1 MGWNTSYNH
10 HAPPYKP
17 IPTHSDTHY
26 LQTFPPIA
34 HDKQL
39 RISSLPPRNIES
51 PAEPHKSS
59 ARREN
64 SSWFLSPAR
73 TAVTFSRRRSWIRT
87 AINATAHRLHVLIA
101 WYTSTERTIVRI
113 RVVSVKHRSTK
124 EHCIDRRRRRRTGTT
139 INIRTTRRLLYNIP
153 HTSKMPTMSTTTT
166 RTSRLSSHR
175 CRKLP
180 LLHLPSQD
188 SSSHQVQSMF
198 SISW

>member
-1 MGWNTSYNH
+1 MVHFYGTDYR
-10 HAPPYKP
+10 
-17 IPTHSDTHY
+17 
-26 LQTFPPIA
+26 A
-34 HDKQL
+34 HTV
-39 RISSLPPRNIES
+39 ITPLPDL
-51 PAEPHKSS
+51 PAC
-59 ARREN
+59 ADVYR
-64 SSWFLSPAR
+64 
-73 TAVTFSRRRSWIRT
+73 
-87 AINATAHRLHVLIA
+87 
-101 WYTSTERTIVRI
+101 